1 MDIENLLKSARSG
14 WSWGIY
20 EQFIQRALSL
30 CVGFILARLVDPEA
44 FGLVALVSIFFAIA
58 GGIIDGGIGLSLLQK
73 KTADDTDY
81 TALFFS
87 TLSLTIFFAVAFFCS
102 ASFLA
107 DFFHQPRLTALV
119 QGFAVVLFFSN
130 CGRVQENRLRRELR
144 FRESSLIAIAGV
156 MLGAVAG
163 IALAFRGAGAWSIVG
178 QQGVQA
184 LVRAAALWII
194 YPWRPKHF
202 PCFNKIKEIYSFG
215 LPSFTSSFVLGL
227 VESLPGFVAG
237 KQGALQEL
245 GFYDRGASVP
255 RTFGG
260 AISQIFVR
268 TNFPILSKSHHD
280 PTHGPSLV
288 LTFLRQ
294 QSLLISALLS
304 LVFCNAEIVVKLLLG
319 DHWSGSVWYLKAGC
333 FSVFLFSLI
342 NFSTIYLLSKSCHRF
357 VFGINL
363 FTALAQCV
371 FVLLFVSSGLHFM
384 VVGDIFGKSFGVAAS
399 FFGVLRAT
407 SLSLKSQFVA
417 SLLPLLY
424 LAPLFLYR
432 LIFEWNWFF
441 LALSFFYVGAF
452 VFIFYKRS

>member
-20 EQFIQRALSL
+20 EQFIQRLFSL

-44 FGLVALVSIFFAIA
+44 FGLVALVSIFFAMA

-73 KTADDTDY
+73 KTVDESDY

-87 TLSLTIFFAVAFFCS
+87 TLSLTLFFTISFFCS
-102 ASFLA
+102 ASYLA
-107 DFFHQPRLTALV
+107 DFFQQPRLVGLV
-119 QGFAVVLFFSN
+119 QGFAVVLFFTN
-130 CGRVQENRLRRELR
+130 CGRAQETRLRRELR

-156 MLGAVAG
+156 MLGAIAG
-163 IALAFRGAGAWSIVG
+163 IAMALRGAWAWSIIG

-184 LVRAAALWII
+184 LVRATALWII

-202 PCFNKIKEIYSFG
+202 PCLYKIKEIYSFG
-215 LPSFTSSFVLGL
+215 LPFFTSSFVLGL
-227 VESLPGFVAG
+227 VDSLPGFVAG

-280 PTHGPSLV
+280 PSRGPSLV

-294 QSLLISALLS
+294 QSLLTASLLS
-304 LVFCNAEIVVKLLLG
+304 LVFLNAEIVVKLLLG
-319 DHWSGSVWYLKAGC
+319 NHWSESVWYLKAGC
-333 FSVFLFSLI
+333 LSVFLFSLI
-342 NFSTIYLLSKSCHRF
+342 NFSMIYLLSKSWHRF

-371 FVLLFVSSGLHFM
+371 LVLFFVSGGLHFM
-384 VVGDIFGKSFGVAAS
+384 VIGDILGKCLGVVAS
-399 FFGVLRAT
+399 FFSVHRGT
-407 SLSLKSQFVA
+407 SLSLKSLFLA
-417 SLLPLLY
+417 SILPLLC

-432 LIFEWNWFF
+432 LLFAWNWFF
-441 LALSFFYVGAF
+441 LALSFFYLGAF
-452 VFIFYKRS
+452 VFIFYRRS

>member
-20 EQFIQRALSL
+20 EQFIQRLFSL

-44 FGLVALVSIFFAIA
+44 FGLVALVSIFFAMA

-73 KTADDTDY
+73 KTVDESDY

-87 TLSLTIFFAVAFFCS
+87 TLSLTLFFTISFFCS

-107 DFFHQPRLTALV
+107 DFFHQPRLAGLV
-119 QGFAVVLFFSN
+119 QGLAVVLFFTN

-156 MLGAVAG
+156 MLGSIAG
-163 IALAFRGAGAWSIVG
+163 IAMALRGAGAWSIVG

-194 YPWRPKHF
+194 YPWRPNHF
-202 PCFNKIKEIYSFG
+202 PCLYKIKEIYSFG

-227 VESLPGFVAG
+227 VDSLPAFVAG

-280 PTHGPSLV
+280 PSHGHTLV

-294 QSLLISALLS
+294 QSLLIASLLS
-304 LVFCNAEIVVKLLLG
+304 LVFLNAEIVVKLLLG
-319 DHWSGSVWYLKAGC
+319 DNWVGSVWYLRAGC

-342 NFSTIYLLSKSCHRF
+342 NFSTIYLLSKSCHQF

-371 FVLLFVSSGLHFM
+371 LILFFVSGGLHFM
-384 VVGDIFGKSFGVAAS
+384 VIGDILGKCLGVVAS

-407 SLSLKSQFVA
+407 SLPLKSQFVA

-424 LAPLFLYR
+424 LCPLFLYR
-432 LIFEWNWFF
+432 LLFEWNWFF
-441 LALSFFYVGAF
+441 LALSFFYSAVF
-452 VFIFYKRS
+452 VFIFYRRS